1 MLHKFKYEINYK
13 HLSFCYYFAKL
24 LNELEP
30 ISSFKILGFF
40 ETFKIIRNKSD
51 HVIDINYRDVEVVY
65 KISY

>member
-1 MLHKFKYEINYK
+1 MKLIINIY
-13 HLSFCYYFAKL
+13 LSTITITL

-51 HVIDINYRDVEVVY
+51 RVIDINYRDVEVVLY